1 MTAVVPAETMR
12 ANAPDRESA
21 LHTADTLTRSHP
33 LVLLSTDESA
43 QSRPYGSESGEP
55 RARRLGGEA
64 HDREQM
70 LDRLSNLRRVL
81 PALAQEMAAA
91 RRQAARLR
99 SDNRRLA
106 EQVRQLRKALE
117 SHQGKH

>member
-1 MTAVVPAETMR
+1 M
-12 ANAPDRESA
+12 
-21 LHTADTLTRSHP
+21 HTADTLIRSHP
-33 LVLLSTDESA
+33 LVLSSTDESA
-43 QSRPYGSESGEP
+43 QSPPRASEASEP
-55 RARRLGGEA
+55 RARRFGGEA
-64 HDREQM
+64 LEREQM

-117 SHQGKH
+117 TYQGKHS

>member
-1 MTAVVPAETMR
+1 M
-12 ANAPDRESA
+12 
-21 LHTADTLTRSHP
+21 HTADTLSRSHP
-33 LVLLSTDESA
+33 LVLHSTDEPV
-43 QSRPYGSESGEP
+43 QSQPQSSKAGEP
-55 RARRLGGEA
+55 AAHRFGGEA
-64 HDREQM
+64 LEREQM
-70 LDRLSNLRRVL
+70 LDRLSSLRRVL

-117 SHQGKH
+117 VHQGKHS

>member
-1 MTAVVPAETMR
+1 M
-12 ANAPDRESA
+12 
-21 LHTADTLTRSHP
+21 HTADTLIRSHP
-33 LVLLSTDESA
+33 LALFSAEGSTRSQPQASA
-43 QSRPYGSESGEP
+43 GAEP
-55 RARRLGGEA
+55 AARRPAGEA
-64 HDREQM
+64 NEREQM
-70 LDRLSNLRRVL
+70 LDRLSSLRRAL

-117 SHQGKH
+117 AHEDRQS